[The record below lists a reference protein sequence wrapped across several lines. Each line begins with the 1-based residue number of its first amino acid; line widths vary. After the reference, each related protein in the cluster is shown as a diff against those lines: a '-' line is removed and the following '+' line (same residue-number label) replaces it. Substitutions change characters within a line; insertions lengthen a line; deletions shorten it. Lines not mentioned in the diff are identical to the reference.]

1 MTEFLVVP
9 LKKPAEVDIL
19 KPLKNLIQSAYN
31 SNSSSSSPTTA
42 VTNYGE
48 AVSEFSSLRNSAI
61 WKAFEKNE
69 GSLEIIYK

>member
-9 LKKPAEVDIL
+9 LKKPTEVDIL

-31 SNSSSSSPTTA
+31 SSNSSSP